1 MSIETELKKCAIN
14 LQQLTDAIV
23 AQTAAMQVMG
33 QATPIGADIVTTVNI
48 PTVEATMGEAIKP
61 NRVSPEQIIT
71 DVKVGEELAADHAA
85 EMATD
90 KPATVTGKVMP
101 GLVMTKDELLSATIV
116 TPAATVETISGNT
129 ANVIVNDDIETT
141 VVALHKND
149 VAPEMT
155 MQEANA
161 ALQGINATLGDAG
174 AKIRA
179 LFKKHN
185 AITLGQLAPET
196 YGAFVEEARAL
207 TGTQA

>member
-23 AQTAAMQVMG
+23 AQTAAMQMVRPVSG
-33 QATPIGADIVTTVNI
+33 EIEADVLSKLPKTSIQPVI
-48 PTVEATMGEAIKP
+48 M
-61 NRVSPEQIIT
+61 
-71 DVKVGEELAADHAA
+71 GEELAAEHAA

-116 TPAATVETISGNT
+116 TPVTTV
-129 ANVIVNDDIETT
+129 ETT
-141 VVALHKND
+141 VVDINREATTAVN
-149 VAPEMT
+149 PTPPMT

-161 ALQGINATLGDAG
+161 ALQGIVAQLGDGGAG
-174 AKIRA
+174 VRD
-179 LFKKHN
+179 LFKAHN
-185 AITLGQLAPET
+185 AITLGQLAPEK

-207 TGTQA
+207 TGVQA